1 MKRIV
6 RRAAMLVS
14 TIALAACSQVSNET
28 ASEAFRPLDVGAAVP
43 EYAALTLAGDTLR
56 VGGTGQATV
65 INVWA
70 TWCTSCREEMEAL
83 DSLKSEYG
91 ARGVRVL
98 GVSVDQG
105 RVEKVQQYVE
115 TNHLGFSISH
125 DPAGDIQRLYQVVG
139 VPTTFVVD
147 KNGKLVWKHTG
158 NITAIL
164 DEVRQSVEKAMAQG
178 L

>member
-6 RRAAMLVS
+6 RGA
-14 TIALAACSQVSNET
+14 ALAVSLVAAAACGNISKDAQG
-28 ASEAFRPLDVGAAVP
+28 EAFRPLDVGAAVP
-43 EYAALTLAGDTLR
+43 EYTALTLAGDTLH
-56 VGGTGQATV
+56 VGGVGQATV
-65 INVWA
+65 VNVWA

-83 DSLKSEYG
+83 DSLKTEYG

-105 RVEKVQQYVE
+105 RVEKVRQYVE
-115 TNHLGFSISH
+115 TNRLGFSISH

-147 KNGKLVWKHTG
+147 KNGKLIWKHTG
-158 NITAIL
+158 NITGVL
-164 DEVRQSVEKAMAQG
+164 DEVRQSVEKAMTEG
-178 L
+178 P